1 MATLRELIRDGDQI
15 VSAYMISKDA
25 AAIQVD
31 YPPWAENV
39 ETLFDSE
46 RDPLAKAGFRNAPSL
61 LAHPAWM
68 TCEGALYWQ
77 KLKGQLEV
85 LTAIATERQLAWS
98 ATVISVISLIIGL
111 ASLAMGIAVYFEP

>member
-1 MATLRELIRDGDQI
+1 MLELIRDGDQI

-46 RDPLAKAGFRNAPSL
+46 RDPLAKAGFHNAPSL

-68 TCEGALYWQ
+68 TCEGAYRHRYR
-77 KLKGQLEV
+77 
-85 LTAIATERQLAWS
+85 TAAGVVRHRHQRHFPHHWACVTRHGDR
-98 ATVISVISLIIGL
+98 GL
-111 ASLAMGIAVYFEP
+111 L

>member
-1 MATLRELIRDGDQI
+1 MATLLELIRDGDQI

-61 LAHPAWM
+61 LDHPAWM
-68 TCEGALYWQ
+68 TREGAPYWQ

-111 ASLAMGIAVYFEP
+111 ASLAMGIAVYFQP

>member
-1 MATLRELIRDGDQI
+1 MATLLELIRDGDQI

-68 TCEGALYWQ
+68 TREGAPYWQ
-77 KLKGQLEV
+77 KLRGQLEV

-111 ASLAMGIAVYFEP
+111 ASLAMGIAVYFKP